1 MYIGN
6 LKPLEEIR
14 ISSNCRDLKISTKY
28 RIRVYSI
35 GNKKAIFSY
44 EKEGLQFINLLDKN
58 SSRIILNEE
67 AKLKFR
73 LNLTFTIDADLSINL
88 IYNEKSIIQVV
99 DFFNSKEFTVLEK
112 EFFLMVLKLVL
123 LEKVN

>member
-1 MYIGN
+1 M
-6 LKPLEEIR
+6 
-14 ISSNCRDLKISTKY
+14 
-28 RIRVYSI
+28 
-35 GNKKAIFSY
+35 
-44 EKEGLQFINLLDKN
+44 DKN